1 GAALLGP
8 GPEGV
13 GLIAIGLA
21 ADGSG
26 ARSVYVPGGG
36 SRDPGGPRTIRMA
49 DGPQVYLHAVEGMVA
64 AARALLDA
72 TGGGADLV
80 IAHQANRRILD
91 RVGKLTGLNMFINVD
106 QVGNISGATVA
117 VALDQALAAGAIGP
131 GARVL
136 LVSAGAGY
144 TVGAALLVVDD

>member
-1 GAALLGP
+1 M
-8 GPEGV
+8 V
-13 GLIAIGLA
+13 AIGLA

-36 SRDPGGPRTIRMA
+36 SRDPDGPRRIRMA
-49 DGPQVYLHAVEGMVA
+49 DGPQVYLQAVEGMVA

-72 TGGGADLV
+72 CGGAVDLV
-80 IAHQANRRILD
+80 IPHQANRRILD
-91 RVGKLTGLNMFINVD
+91 RVAKLTGLPVYVNIER
-106 QVGNISGATVA
+106 VGNISGATVA
-117 VALDQALAAGAIGP
+117 VALDEALASGRVGP

-144 TVGAALLVVDD
+144 TVGAALLVVDEALCATMRA